1 MPRKLVLLL
10 FIILLMITGCVY
22 YNTFFNAEKYFEE
35 ANTIALKDDGTPT
48 ANAIQKYNKVIQKC
62 GVVLTDYKDSKYADD
77 ALFLM
82 AKCFYYIGRNY
93 TQAIKNFEE
102 LIEFYPE
109 SEFVPEAMIYIARSK
124 YDFRQKEE
132 AYKLLHDFLL
142 LDEYKEYHPQA
153 LQLLANYYL
162 EEEDYVQTDFYL
174 QKLIEK
180 YPKAKEYETAFFLKG
195 KAQYDAGNYKNSNN
209 IFVSLLKSKVS
220 RNIKYDARYYMAL
233 NFLLMEDFQNSVDYA
248 DNLLKKEY
256 RESEIAKIRILQAR
270 GLAELGNT
278 EEAIAI
284 LQAVT
289 QDNQRSK
296 LAADAFFY
304 LGEIYFNILLD
315 YQSAIDNYN
324 KVKAEFNKSELIEQA
339 LTKSAVASQIIQF
352 HNPSSNI
359 DAEQLVNQQFKLAE
373 FYIET
378 LNMPDSALM
387 VYDIV
392 ITQKTDLIKQLDSL
406 EAAAINLIFRIDSLK
421 TINDSLQLELSI
433 DTLKTLSDS
442 LQIEEIETQPDT
454 MKTTKEKQ
462 NSVVTLVQL
471 QSEYNSVNLKIENQ
485 IRNLKQY
492 DSEFIPYAKFV
503 KLWMFKTILNDST
516 KAQNIFNVLQ
526 ENYPGN
532 KYTFAASSLLEGK
545 EVELTTP
552 LHIKELEDYQLAIE
566 HFENDPS
573 TSVELLLPIAQNDE
587 HEFSKKAMYSLG
599 YVHYFLLADSL
610 SAKPFLDSL
619 LTIENN
625 DFKSSIYKFYDG
637 TFFIKINQLPAL
649 KLQIEK
655 EKEQEEALKEQEEQ
669 KEQKELEKS
678 EETQKSENN
687 EEKNKPVKP

>member
-1 MPRKLVLLL
+1 MSN
-10 FIILLMITGCVY
+10 
-22 YNTFFNAEKYFEE
+22 YN
-35 ANTIALKDDGTPT
+35 
-48 ANAIQKYNKVIQKC
+48 
-62 GVVLTDYKDSKYADD
+62 
-77 ALFLM
+77 
-82 AKCFYYIGRNY
+82 
-93 TQAIKNFEE
+93 
-102 LIEFYPE
+102 
-109 SEFVPEAMIYIARSK
+109 
-124 YDFRQKEE
+124 
-132 AYKLLHDFLL
+132 
-142 LDEYKEYHPQA
+142 
-153 LQLLANYYL
+153 L

-195 KAQYDAGNYKNSNN
+195 KSQHDAGNYKNSND
-209 IFVSLLKSKVS
+209 IFILLLKSKVS
-220 RNIKYDARYYMAL
+220 RNVKYDARYYIAL
-233 NFLLMEDFQNSVDYA
+233 NYLLIEDFQNSVDYA
-248 DNLLKKEY
+248 NNLLKKEY

-270 GLAELGNT
+270 GLAELRNT
-278 EEAIAI
+278 DDAITI

-289 QDNQRSK
+289 EDNKRSK

-315 YQSAIDNYN
+315 YQEAIDNYN
-324 KVKAEFNKSELIEQA
+324 KVKTEYNKSELIERA

-392 ITQKTDLIKQLDSL
+392 ITQKSDLIKQLDSL
-406 EAAAINLIFRIDSLK
+406 EATAINLELRIDSLK
-421 TINDSLQLELSI
+421 ATSDSLQLELST

-442 LQIEEIETQPDT
+442 LQIEEIKTLPDT
-454 MKTTKEKQ
+454 IKTTQE
-462 NSVVTLVQL
+462 SVVTLVQL
-471 QSEYNSVNLKIENQ
+471 QSEYNTMNLKIENQ

-503 KLWMFKTILNDST
+503 KLWIFKTMLNDFT
-516 KAQNIFNVLQ
+516 EVQNIFNDLQ

-552 LHIKELEDYQLAIE
+552 RHIKELGDYQLAIE

-599 YVHYFLLADSL
+599 YIHYFLLADSL

-619 LTIENN
+619 LTNENN

-637 TFFIKINQLPAL
+637 AFFIKMNQLPAL

-669 KEQKELEKS
+669 KEQEVLEKS
-678 EETQKSENN
+678 EEPQKSENN
-687 EEKNKPVKP
+687 EEKSKPVKP

>member
-1 MPRKLVLLL
+1 
-10 FIILLMITGCVY
+10 MITGCVY
-22 YNTFFNAEKYFEE
+22 YNTFFNAEKYYEE
-35 ANTIALKDDGTPT
+35 ANTMTLKDDGTPT
-48 ANAIQKYNKVIQKC
+48 ANAIQKYNKVIKKC

-82 AKCFYYIGRNY
+82 AKCLYYIGRNY

-102 LIEFYPE
+102 LIEFYTE

-153 LQLLANYYL
+153 LQLLANYHL

-195 KAQYDAGNYKNSNN
+195 KSQHDAGNYKNSND
-209 IFVSLLKSKVS
+209 IFILLLKSKVS
-220 RNIKYDARYYMAL
+220 RNVKYDARYYIAL
-233 NFLLMEDFQNSVDYA
+233 NYLLIEDFQNSVDYA
-248 DNLLKKEY
+248 NNLLKKEY
-256 RESEIAKIRILQAR
+256 RESEIAKIRIIKAR

-278 EEAIAI
+278 DEAVAI
-284 LQAVT
+284 LQAIT
-289 QDNQRSK
+289 EDNKRSK

-304 LGEIYFNILLD
+304 LGEIHFNILHD
-315 YQSAIDNYN
+315 YHKAIDNYN
-324 KVKAEFNKSELIEQA
+324 NVKTEYSKSELIEQA

-406 EAAAINLIFRIDSLK
+406 ETAAINLGFSIDTLK
-421 TINDSLQLELSI
+421 TISDSLQLELSI

-442 LQIEEIETQPDT
+442 LQIEEIKTQSDT
-454 MKTTKEKQ
+454 VKITEEKQ
-462 NSVVTLVQL
+462 ESVVTLVQL
-471 QSEYNSVNLKIENQ
+471 QSEYNTMNLKIENQ
-485 IRNLKQY
+485 IWNLKQY
-492 DSEFIPYAKFV
+492 DIEFIPYAKFV
-503 KLWMFKTILNDST
+503 KLWIFKTMLNDST
-516 KAQNIFNVLQ
+516 EVQNIFNDLQ

-532 KYTFAASSLLEGK
+532 KYTYAASSLLEGR

-552 LHIKELEDYQLAIE
+552 RHIKELEDYQLAIE

-573 TSVELLLPIAQNDE
+573 TSVELLLSIAQNDE

-599 YVHYFLLADSL
+599 YIQYFLLADSL
-610 SAKPFLDSL
+610 SARPFLDSL
-619 LTIENN
+619 LTIEDN

-655 EKEQEEALKEQEEQ
+655 EKEQEEVLREQEEQ
-669 KEQKELEKS
+669 KEKKEQEELGKS
-678 EETQKSENN
+678 EEPQKSENN
-687 EEKNKPVKP
+687 EEKREPVKP

>member
-1 MPRKLVLLL
+1 MLRKLVLPL
-10 FIILLMITGCVY
+10 FIILLVITGCVY

-35 ANTIALKDDGTPT
+35 ANNLKLKDDGTPT
-48 ANAIQKYNKVIQKC
+48 ANAIQKYNKVIKKC

-82 AKCFYYIGRNY
+82 AKCLYYIGRNY

-102 LIEFYPE
+102 LIEFYLE

-132 AYKLLHDFLL
+132 AYELLHDFLL

-153 LQLLANYYL
+153 LQLLANYHL

-195 KAQYDAGNYKNSNN
+195 KSQHDAGNYKNSND
-209 IFVSLLKSKVS
+209 IFILLLKSKVS
-220 RNIKYDARYYMAL
+220 RNVKYDARYYIAL
-233 NFLLMEDFQNSVDYA
+233 NYLLIEDFQNSVDYA
-248 DNLLKKEY
+248 NNLLKKEY

-278 EEAIAI
+278 DDAIVI
-284 LQAVT
+284 LQAVVE
-289 QDNQRSK
+289 DNKRSK

-315 YQSAIDNYN
+315 YQGAIDNYN
-324 KVKAEFNKSELIEQA
+324 KVKTEYNKSELIERA

-352 HNPSSNI
+352 HNPSANI

-406 EAAAINLIFRIDSLK
+406 EAAVIILEFRIDSLK
-421 TINDSLQLELSI
+421 TTSDSLQLKLST

-442 LQIEEIETQPDT
+442 LQIEEIKTQPDT
-454 MKTTKEKQ
+454 VKTTEEKQ
-462 NSVVTLVQL
+462 ESVVTLVQL
-471 QSEYNSVNLKIENQ
+471 QSEYDTMNLKIENQ

-503 KLWMFKTILNDST
+503 KLWIFKTLLNDST
-516 KAQNIFNVLQ
+516 KVQNIFNDLQ
-526 ENYPGN
+526 VNYPGN
-532 KYTFAASSLLEGK
+532 KYSFAASSLLEGK

-552 LHIKELEDYQLAIE
+552 LHIKELEDYQRAIE
-566 HFENDPS
+566 HFENEPS

-599 YVHYFLLADSL
+599 YIHYFLLADSL
-610 SAKPFLDSL
+610 SARPFLDSL
-619 LTIENN
+619 LTIESN
-625 DFKSSIYKFYDG
+625 DFKNSIYKFYNG

-649 KLQIEK
+649 KLQLEK
-655 EKEQEEALKEQEEQ
+655 EKEQEEVLKEQEEQ
-669 KEQKELEKS
+669 KEQEELEKS
-678 EETQKSENN
+678 EEPQKSENN
-687 EEKNKPVKP
+687 EEKREPVKP

>member
-1 MPRKLVLLL
+1 MLRKLVLPL
-10 FIILLMITGCVY
+10 FIVLLIITGCVY

-48 ANAIQKYNKVIQKC
+48 ANAIQKYNKVIKKC
-62 GVVLTDYKDSKYADD
+62 GVVLTDYKDSKYADN
-77 ALFLM
+77 ALFMM
-82 AKCFYYIGRNY
+82 AKCLYYIGRNY

-109 SEFVPEAMIYIARSK
+109 SEFVSEAMIYIARSK

-132 AYKLLHDFLL
+132 AYQLLHDFLL

-153 LQLLANYYL
+153 LQLLANYHL

-180 YPKAKEYETAFFLKG
+180 YPKSKEYETAFFLKG
-195 KAQYDAGNYKNSNN
+195 KSQHVAGNYENSND
-209 IFVSLLKSKVS
+209 IFFSLLKSKVS
-220 RNIKYDARYYMAL
+220 RNVKYDARYYMAL
-233 NFLLMEDFQNSVDYA
+233 NFLFMEDFQNSVDYA
-248 DNLLKKEY
+248 NYLLKKEY
-256 RESEIAKIRILQAR
+256 RESEIAKIRIIKAR
-270 GLAELGNT
+270 GLAGLGNT
-278 EEAIAI
+278 DEAIAI

-289 QDNQRSK
+289 EDNKHSK

-304 LGEIYFNILLD
+304 LGEIHFNILLD
-315 YQSAIDNYN
+315 YQGAIDNYN
-324 KVKAEFNKSELIEQA
+324 KVKTEYNKSELIEQA

-352 HNPSSNI
+352 HNPSANI

-392 ITQKTDLIKQLDSL
+392 ITQKADLVKQLDSL
-406 EAAAINLIFRIDSLK
+406 EAAVIILEFRIDSLK
-421 TINDSLQLELSI
+421 TISDSLQLELSI
-433 DTLKTLSDS
+433 DTLKILSDS
-442 LQIEEIETQPDT
+442 LQIEEIETQLDT
-454 MKTTKEKQ
+454 VKTTEEKQ
-462 NSVVTLVQL
+462 ESVVTLVQL
-471 QSEYNSVNLKIENQ
+471 QSEYNTVNMKIENQ
-485 IRNLKQY
+485 IGNLEQY

-503 KLWMFKTILNDST
+503 KLWIFKTMLNDST
-516 KAQNIFNVLQ
+516 EVQNIFTDLQ
-526 ENYPGN
+526 QNYPGN

-545 EVELTTP
+545 EVELITP
-552 LHIKELEDYQLAIE
+552 LHIKELEDYQCAIE

-573 TSVELLLPIAQNDE
+573 QSVELLLPIAQDGE

-599 YVHYFLLADSL
+599 YIQYFLLADSL
-610 SAKPFLDSL
+610 SARPFLDSL
-619 LTIENN
+619 LTIEDN

-637 TFFIKINQLPAL
+637 TFFIKMNQLPAL

-655 EKEQEEALKEQEEQ
+655 EKEQEDALKEQEEQ
-669 KEQKELEKS
+669 KELEKS
-678 EETQKSENN
+678 EEPQKSENT
-687 EEKNKPVKP
+687 EEKSKPVKP

>member
-1 MPRKLVLLL
+1 LSKKNIF
-10 FIILLMITGCVY
+10 FIILSILIFYGCVY

-35 ANTIALKDDGTPT
+35 ANTIALKDDSTPT
-48 ANAIQKYNKVIQKC
+48 TNAIQKYNKVIKKC

-82 AKCFYYIGRNY
+82 AKCLYYIGRNY
-93 TQAIKNFEE
+93 TQAIKSFEE

-132 AYKLLHDFLL
+132 AYTLLHDFLL

-195 KAQYDAGNYKNSNN
+195 KSQHDAGNYKNSND
-209 IFVSLLKSKVS
+209 IFILLLKSKVS
-220 RNIKYDARYYMAL
+220 RNIKYDARYYIAL
-233 NFLLMEDFQNSVDYA
+233 NYLLMEDFQNSVDYA
-248 DNLLKKEY
+248 NNLLKKEY
-256 RESEIAKIRILQAR
+256 RESEIAKIRIIKAR

-278 EEAIAI
+278 NEAIAI

-289 QDNQRSK
+289 EDNKRSK

-315 YQSAIDNYN
+315 YQRAIDNYN
-324 KVKAEFNKSELIEQA
+324 KVKGEFNKSELIEQA

-359 DAEQLVNQQFKLAE
+359 DTEQLVNQQFKLAE

-392 ITQKTDLIKQLDSL
+392 ITQKADLIKQLDSL
-406 EAAAINLIFRIDSLK
+406 EAVATNLELRIDSLK
-421 TINDSLQLELSI
+421 ATSDSLQLELSI
-433 DTLKTLSDS
+433 DSLKILSDS
-442 LQIEEIETQPDT
+442 LQIEENESQPDT
-454 MKTTKEKQ
+454 MKTTEEKQ
-462 NSVVTLVQL
+462 ESIVTLVQL
-471 QSEYNSVNLKIENQ
+471 QSEYNTVNLKIENQ
-485 IRNLKQY
+485 IWNLEQY

-503 KLWMFKTILNDST
+503 KLWIFKTILNDST
-516 KAQNIFNVLQ
+516 KVQNIFNDLQ

-545 EVELTTP
+545 DVELTTP
-552 LHIKELEDYQLAIE
+552 RHIKELEEYQLAIE

-573 TSVELLLPIAQNDE
+573 TSVDLLLPIAQNYE
-587 HEFSKKAMYSLG
+587 HEFSKKAIYSLG
-599 YVHYFLLADSL
+599 YIYYFLLADSL
-610 SAKPFLDSL
+610 SARPFLDSL

-625 DFKSSIYKFYDG
+625 DFKSSVYKFYDG
-637 TFFIKINQLPAL
+637 TFFIKINQLPTL

-669 KEQKELEKS
+669 KEQEKLEKS
-678 EETQKSENN
+678 EEPQKIKSN
-687 EEKNKPVKP
+687 EEKREPVKQ